1 VNLAQPQWWRS
12 RGHAERFDL
21 YSRASVYVTF
31 VLVLLLAIVG
41 IEPQLSSL
49 ALWTVSSYLVAQTV
63 ACVLLLRAGMDHV
76 LKQQPRP
83 IRLIAIAGGLTVAG
97 VAVAAVAYPHAA
109 PGQPDGPAL
118 AILIIVV
125 SMYVSA
131 LSVSVSSIVSG
142 AAVLIAG
149 MANLAVS
156 TLEGAPLSTAV
167 PAAIGF
173 SALLVGVIIACRVSV
188 WTMGL
193 VWQLD
198 RSRQMQAR
206 LAVAEERLRFAR
218 DLHDVVGRN
227 LSVVAL
233 KSELAAQLLQRGRPG
248 AVEEI
253 LAVHQIAEDSL
264 AEVRAVVRGYRKADL
279 VAELAGARS
288 VLASA
293 GVRCRVIGAGVG
305 EGLPV
310 DMQST
315 LGWVVREA
323 TTNVLRHSE
332 ASLCTVS
339 LRRSRTD
346 GDGTDHNG
354 RMMLTIENDG
364 ARCAAPIQPAGSGP
378 AGRGPAG
385 IGPAGSGLAGVAER
399 LALHGGSM
407 VAEYQAPDGFRLTA
421 MLPLPAGVEE
431 AVA

>member
-1 VNLAQPQWWRS
+1 VNLIQPQWWRR
-12 RGHAERFDL
+12 RGHAERYDL
-21 YSRASVYVTF
+21 YSRASVYVAY

-41 IEPQLSSL
+41 IAPQLSSW
-49 ALWTVSSYLVAQTV
+49 ALWTVSAYLVAQTV

-76 LKQQPRP
+76 LKQRPRP
-83 IRLIAIAGGLTVAG
+83 VRLIAIAGGLTVAG
-97 VAVAAVAYPHAA
+97 VVVAAVAFPRAA

-118 AILIIVV
+118 AILVIAVA
-125 SMYVSA
+125 MYVSA
-131 LSVSVSSIVSG
+131 LSVSVSSTVSG
-142 AAVLIAG
+142 VAVVVAGAAD
-149 MANLAVS
+149 LAVS
-156 TLEGAPLSTAV
+156 TWEGSPSSTAV

-188 WTMGL
+188 WTMSL

-198 RSRQMQAR
+198 RSRQIQAR

-233 KSELAAQLLQRGRPG
+233 KSELAAQLLQRGRLG

-264 AEVRAVVRGYRKADL
+264 AEVRAVVRGYRQADL
-279 VAELAGARS
+279 GTELAGARS

-293 GVRCRVIGAGVG
+293 GVRCRVIGAGAG

-310 DMQST
+310 DLQST

-332 ASLCTVS
+332 ASVCTVS
-339 LRRSRTD
+339 LRRSPAD

-364 ARCAAPIQPAGSGP
+364 ARVATPIQ
-378 AGRGPAG
+378 RT
-385 IGPAGSGLAGVAER
+385 GSGLAGVAER
-399 LALHGGSM
+399 LALLGGSM

-421 MLPLPAGVEE
+421 LLPLPAGVEK